1 MEKTMTLNLR
11 VNPTVKQQAEDVLKQ
26 LGIPMAT
33 AIDMY
38 LRQITLTGGIPFSL
52 SLPKAPAALNADT
65 MTDDQ
70 LHAALQVGIKEIQN
84 GDTVDAAS
92 AFTVQGTAQMK
103 QYDVKISRMALSDME
118 QIYSYIADRLLEPDT
133 AMGQYNRIAEAI
145 QSLNI
150 LPERCA
156 LVESEPE
163 RTQGLRQM
171 LVDNYSVFYIVGGD
185 AVSVARVLYSAS
197 DLVRRLRRMK

>member
-1 MEKTMTLNLR
+1 
-11 VNPTVKQQAEDVLKQ
+11 
-26 LGIPMAT
+26 
-33 AIDMY
+33 
-38 LRQITLTGGIPFSL
+38 
-52 SLPKAPAALNADT
+52 
-65 MTDDQ
+65 
-70 LHAALQVGIKEIQN
+70 
-84 GDTVDAAS
+84 
-92 AFTVQGTAQMK
+92 MK
-103 QYDVKISRMALSDME
+103 QYDVKISHAALSDME

-145 QSLNI
+145 QSLDI

-171 LVDNYSVFYIVGGD
+171 LVDNYSVFFYIVGED
-185 AVSVARVLYSAS
+185 TVSVARVLYSAS

>member
-1 MEKTMTLNLR
+1 
-11 VNPTVKQQAEDVLKQ
+11 
-26 LGIPMAT
+26 
-33 AIDMY
+33 
-38 LRQITLTGGIPFSL
+38 
-52 SLPKAPAALNADT
+52 
-65 MTDDQ
+65 
-70 LHAALQVGIKEIQN
+70 
-84 GDTVDAAS
+84 
-92 AFTVQGTAQMK
+92 MK
-103 QYDVKISRMALSDME
+103 QYDVKISHAALSDME

-171 LVDNYSVFYIVGGD
+171 LVDNYSVFYIVGED
-185 AVSVARVLYSAS
+185 TVSVAARVCGSCA
-197 DLVRRLRRMK
+197 VQCIRPCAPPAENEVKGVFA

>member
-1 MEKTMTLNLR
+1 
-11 VNPTVKQQAEDVLKQ
+11 
-26 LGIPMAT
+26 
-33 AIDMY
+33 
-38 LRQITLTGGIPFSL
+38 
-52 SLPKAPAALNADT
+52 
-65 MTDDQ
+65 
-70 LHAALQVGIKEIQN
+70 
-84 GDTVDAAS
+84 
-92 AFTVQGTAQMK
+92 MK
-103 QYDVKISRMALSDME
+103 QYDVKISHAALSDME

-171 LVDNYSVFYIVGGD
+171 LVVVT
-185 AVSVARVLYSAS
+185 
-197 DLVRRLRRMK
+197 RLKYNLLFTEGKFSHLPL

>member
-1 MEKTMTLNLR
+1 
-11 VNPTVKQQAEDVLKQ
+11 
-26 LGIPMAT
+26 
-33 AIDMY
+33 
-38 LRQITLTGGIPFSL
+38 
-52 SLPKAPAALNADT
+52 
-65 MTDDQ
+65 
-70 LHAALQVGIKEIQN
+70 
-84 GDTVDAAS
+84 
-92 AFTVQGTAQMK
+92 MK
-103 QYDVKISRMALSDME
+103 QYDVKISHTALSDME
-118 QIYSYIADRLLEPDT
+118 QIYSYIADRLLEPD
-133 AMGQYNRIAEAI
+133 MGQYNRIAEAI

-171 LVDNYSVFYIVGGD
+171 LVDNYSVFYIVGED

>member
-1 MEKTMTLNLR
+1 
-11 VNPTVKQQAEDVLKQ
+11 
-26 LGIPMAT
+26 
-33 AIDMY
+33 
-38 LRQITLTGGIPFSL
+38 
-52 SLPKAPAALNADT
+52 
-65 MTDDQ
+65 
-70 LHAALQVGIKEIQN
+70 
-84 GDTVDAAS
+84 
-92 AFTVQGTAQMK
+92 MK
-103 QYDVKISRMALSDME
+103 QYDVKISHAALSDMG

-171 LVDNYSVFYIVGGD
+171 LVDNYSVFYIVGED
-185 AVSVARVLYSAS
+185 TVSVARVVQCIRPCALSAENEVKGCSHDCRDLCRYSSITSAKNPSKARFVNAPLMPKRTAS
-197 DLVRRLRRMK
+197 RSSRLHRPRAFRKTDNRPTSADDQGQRETVV

>member
-1 MEKTMTLNLR
+1 
-11 VNPTVKQQAEDVLKQ
+11 
-26 LGIPMAT
+26 
-33 AIDMY
+33 
-38 LRQITLTGGIPFSL
+38 
-52 SLPKAPAALNADT
+52 
-65 MTDDQ
+65 
-70 LHAALQVGIKEIQN
+70 
-84 GDTVDAAS
+84 
-92 AFTVQGTAQMK
+92 MK
-103 QYDVKISRMALSDME
+103 QYDVKISHAALSDME

-133 AMGQYNRIAEAI
+133 AMGQYDQAI

-171 LVDNYSVFYIVGGD
+171 LVDNYSVFYIVGED
-185 AVSVARVLYSAS
+185 TVSVARVLYSAS